1 MKKPR
6 MKALDFRNSGIFLFL
21 LMGRYNLSNR
31 LPWGQKLP
39 HQYLPV
45 KNEVIVN
52 PAIINRTK
60 RPNLGSHKPPIATNK
75 VINHAYFLMK
85 VKVRLVLM

>member
-1 MKKPR
+1 MKN
-6 MKALDFRNSGIFLFL
+6 LDLKKLGIFVFL
-21 LMGRYNLSNR
+21 LMGKNNLSNR

-45 KNEVIVN
+45 KNEVMVK
-52 PAIINRTK
+52 PAIINRTNK
-60 RPNLGSHKPPIATNK
+60 PSLCSHNPPMATSK
-75 VINHAYFLMK
+75 VKNQAYFLIK